1 MIMRTKNQRVSGFVD
16 VELTFQVQQP
26 NSCKFFFL
34 LDYIDCQLDLDGIIY
49 VKFFPLAERFF
60 FEERFFRIF
69 EIPNGIV
76 SHRKCVVMLVV

>member
-16 VELTFQVQQP
+16 VELIFQVLQP

-34 LDYIDCQLDLDGIIY
+34 LDCIDCQLDLDGIMY
-49 VKFFPLAERFF
+49 VKFFPLAEKKF

-69 EIPNGIV
+69 DIPNGTI
-76 SHRKCVVMLVV
+76 SHTKCVVMLVV